1 MGLCRDGRAVASG
14 VERRRP
20 DVITASAGSTIGDG
34 LERGGRRGR
43 NHEQD
48 NIRRLIDAGLVP
60 SRDTGRGSVSVG
72 WGRTCDVCETQI
84 APDQR
89 AQDLEFWDTILVR
102 LHAECAEL
110 YEMELRRRS
119 RQTP

>member
-1 MGLCRDGRAVASG
+1 MEFCCDGRAVASG
-14 VERRRP
+14 VKRRRA
-20 DVITASAGSTIGDG
+20 DVITASARSTIGDG
-34 LERGGRRGR
+34 LACDGHRD
-43 NHEQD
+43 HEQD
-48 NIRRLIDAGLVP
+48 NIRRLLDAGLVP

-72 WGRTCDVCETQI
+72 WGRTCDVCERQI

-110 YEMELRRRS
+110 YEMELRRRN
-119 RQTP
+119 RQTPR

>member
-1 MGLCRDGRAVASG
+1 M
-14 VERRRP
+14 
-20 DVITASAGSTIGDG
+20 ITAPARSTIGDG

-43 NHEQD
+43 DNQRH
-48 NIRRLIDAGLVP
+48 NIRRLIGAGLVP
-60 SRDTGRGSVSVG
+60 SCDTGRGSVSVG

-110 YEMELRRRS
+110 YEMEVRRRS
-119 RQTP
+119 RQAPR

>member
-1 MGLCRDGRAVASG
+1 MGLCRDDRAVASA
-14 VERRRP
+14 VEQRRP
-20 DVITASAGSTIGDG
+20 DVITACQ
-34 LERGGRRGR
+34 GRD
-43 NHEQD
+43 NEQR

-72 WGRTCDVCETQI
+72 WRRTCDVCGMQI

-110 YEMELRRRS
+110 YELELRRRS
-119 RQTP
+119 RQAPR

>member
-1 MGLCRDGRAVASG
+1 M
-14 VERRRP
+14 
-20 DVITASAGSTIGDG
+20 ITASARSTIRDG
-34 LERGGRRGR
+34 LERGDRRSR
-43 NHEQD
+43 DHERD

-60 SRDTGRGSVSVG
+60 SRGTGRGSVSVG

-89 AQDLEFWDTILVR
+89 AQDLEFWDTIVVH

-110 YEMELRRRS
+110 YEMELRRRG
-119 RQTP
+119 RQATR